1 MDLTTLVAR
10 IVGPVLLVRGVS
22 IVIDRQ
28 HFVKMVQGLDH
39 EIHTVSFSLFPI
51 ALMMVGIALV
61 LNRDLSTTAG
71 LLIYLMAWGAILKS
85 AGLILMPRVMAA
97 KARALANAGFI
108 SVVLVVC
115 FVVGGYFTWFG
126 YFN

>member
-39 EIHTVSFSLFPI
+39 EISTVSFSLFPI
-51 ALMMVGIALV
+51 ALMMAGIALV
-61 LNRDLSTTAG
+61 LNRDLSTMAG
-71 LLIYLMAWGAILKS
+71 VLIYVMAWGAILKS

-97 KARALANAGFI
+97 KARALASAGFI

-115 FVVGGYFTWFG
+115 FLVGGYFTWFG
-126 YFN
+126 YFS

>member
-22 IVIDRQ
+22 IVIDRP

-39 EIHTVSFSLFPI
+39 EITTVSFSLFPV

-97 KARALANAGFI
+97 KARALAGAGFI
-108 SVVLVVC
+108 NVVLVVC
-115 FVVGGYFTWFG
+115 FVIGGYFTWFG

>member
-22 IVIDRQ
+22 IVIDRP

-39 EIHTVSFSLFPI
+39 EITTVSFSLFPI

-97 KARALANAGFI
+97 KARALAGAGFI
-108 SVVLVVC
+108 SLVLVVC
-115 FVVGGYFTWFG
+115 FVIGGYFTWFG
-126 YFN
+126 YFS